1 LKKDG
6 GLNRIENWKTSSSQE
21 KEVKLEAIMAELE
34 IKFQVLK
41 GETFTLTIPNEVN
54 ILYS

>member
-1 LKKDG
+1 
-6 GLNRIENWKTSSSQE
+6 
-21 KEVKLEAIMAELE
+21 MAELE